1 MKAFTTGEVADF
13 VGTDEWRI
21 RRLFE
26 DGTLPEPDRFGG
38 KRANVVCAP
47 DEVLNVNTLLGMLCQ
62 PRTSDQGFFTE
73 LKNVGAG

>member
-38 KRANVVCAP
+38 KRAISP
-47 DEVLNVNTLLGMLCQ
+47 
-62 PRTSDQGFFTE
+62 E
-73 LKNVGAG
+73 LIPSIVDRLRARGWLATKAEGESHV